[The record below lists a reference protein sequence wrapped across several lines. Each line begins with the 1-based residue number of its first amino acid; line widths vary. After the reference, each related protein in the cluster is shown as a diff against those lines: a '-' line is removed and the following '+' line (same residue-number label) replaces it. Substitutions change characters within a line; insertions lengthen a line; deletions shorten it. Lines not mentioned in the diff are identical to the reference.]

1 MGSGEVAI
9 VALSTMISLK
19 VTFSDGLGG
28 VNSFAADKIT
38 DVAQIVSGQ
47 KYYIGA
53 TTGGTDS
60 YLSLASTDLSASVK
74 GTAVGNSDD
83 ANVFVFEKT
92 DNGWT
97 IGIDGTSYYLSL
109 QNNKDNG
116 KVQIVEEANT
126 FTISNKGNLIH
137 IVKGNFAIQKNNRGT
152 QFGSYASTQTDVWL
166 MPVASNKTL
175 TSLSISGE
183 PTKKVYNAGEALD
196 PTGLVVTGTYD
207 DATTAKI
214 SSGITWTMNPETLSA
229 DNTTCTVTATVG
241 GVTSGSYEVTGLTV
255 KPKEVVGE
263 NRWVKTTL
271 SDLLPTDQVV
281 IVDVTSKCAMSN
293 DKGTSDAPTA
303 VSVTL
308 DGDALTGTVAE
319 NCVWNVT
326 KNSDNTYTFFP
337 NGTTEKWLYT
347 IKDNNGVR
355 VGTSEN
361 NCFEEYSDGS
371 YNGLKNTA
379 TSRYVG
385 VYNKQDWRC
394 YTSVNQNIENT
405 SIAYYKYASNKT
417 ATKIVFEKGDA
428 TYDQGTENPL
438 YENAAKVTTADGTE
452 VAGATVTY
460 ASSDD
465 IHAVVDEKGA
475 VLVDATVPGTYTI
488 TASFAGDDTYASAKA
503 TYTIT
508 VNKVLTGEG
517 TLEKP
522 YTVAD
527 VIAIVND
534 GAQTKNPVY
543 VKGIVSKVV
552 SSANNI
558 EQYKNCD
565 YFIVDEEGSSAS
577 VEAFRGKYLGNTDF
591 TSLAQIAA
599 GDKVILCGVMTKYN
613 DIVELD
619 RGNYIAKFWDIEEL
633 VLDEKADN
641 NTIEAKRHATVYMDR
656 TFNAN
661 AWNTL
666 VLPFDMTAEQVT
678 ATFGADTKLANYMG
692 TTMNEDG
699 TYTLNFRTTDVI
711 TANTPVFVYGAKNV
725 DTQTVEDV
733 NVVVGDPVATPA
745 SAAFAFQGSYGKMQ
759 VNAGD
764 WFISSDNNFYRA
776 KGTESMKA
784 TRALF
789 RATTAE
795 AAAKG
800 LTISIDGEAT
810 AIQGIVT
817 DKADSDAPAY
827 NLAGQRVA
835 DNYRGIIIKGGKKY
849 LNK

>member
-1 MGSGEVAI
+1 MEKQLLNFKTLFLVC
-9 VALSTMISLK
+9 LMTM
-19 VTFSDGLGG
+19 LGG

-166 MPVASNKTL
+166 MPVASNKPL

-214 SSGITWTMNPETLSA
+214 SSGITWTMNPETLST

-281 IVDVTSKCAMSN
+281 IVDVTSQRAMSN
-293 DKGTSDAPTA
+293 DKGTSAAPTA

-308 DGDALTGTVAE
+308 DGDALTGTVAD

-347 IKDNNGVR
+347 TNTNNGVR

-361 NCFEEYSDGS
+361 NCFEDFSEGS
-371 YNGLKNTA
+371 YNGLQNTV
-379 TSRYVG
+379 TKRYVG

-394 YTSVNQNIENT
+394 YDNVKQNIKST

-428 TYDQGTENPL
+428 TFDQGTETPL

-503 TYTIT
+503 SYTIT
-508 VNKVLTGEG
+508 VNKVLQLTGEG
-517 TLEKP
+517 TLDKP

-543 VKGIVSKVV
+543 VKGVVSKVV
-552 SSANNI
+552 STANNI

-591 TSLAQIAA
+591 TSLDQIAA
-599 GDKVILCGVMTKYN
+599 GDKVILCGVMTKYK

-619 RGNYIAKFWDIEEL
+619 RDNYIAKFWDIAEL

-711 TANTPVFVYGAKNV
+711 KANTPVFVYGAKNV

-776 KGTESMKA
+776 KGTEIMKA

-789 RATTAE
+789 HATTAE

>member
-1 MGSGEVAI
+1 MEKQLLNFKTLLLVF
-9 VALSTMISLK
+9 LMTM
-19 VTFSDGLGG
+19 LGG

-53 TTGGTDS
+53 TTKGTDF
-60 YLSLASTDLSASVK
+60 YLSLASTDLSTAVK
-74 GTAVGNSDD
+74 GTAVGSSDD

-97 IGIDGTSYYLSL
+97 IGVDGTSYYLSL
-109 QNNKDNG
+109 NSKKDNG
-116 KVQIVEEANT
+116 KVQIVAKAKE
-126 FTISNKGNLIH
+126 FTLSNNKQLIQ
-137 IVKGNFAIQKNNRGT
+137 IAMGDFAIQKNNNGE
-152 QFGSYASTQTDVWL
+152 QFGSYGKTQTDVWL
-166 MPVASNKTL
+166 MPVVSSKTL
-175 TSLSISGE
+175 TSLAISGE
-183 PTKKVYNAGEALD
+183 PTNTVYDAGEALD

-207 DATTAKI
+207 DETTAEI

-229 DNTTCTVTATVG
+229 GNTTCTVTATVN
-241 GVTSGSYEVTGLTV
+241 GVTSDPYEVTGLTV
-255 KPKEVVGE
+255 NPKEVVGE
-263 NRWVKTTL
+263 NRWVKTEL

-281 IVDVTSKCAMSN
+281 IVDVTSQSAMSN
-293 DKGTSDAPTA
+293 DKGASAAPTA

-308 DGDALTGTVAE
+308 DGNALSGAVPE

-326 KNSDNTYTFFP
+326 NNKDNTYTFFP
-337 NGTTEKWLYT
+337 KGVTDKWLYT
-347 IKDNNGVR
+347 INDNNGVR
-355 VGTSEN
+355 VGTN
-361 NCFEEYSDGS
+361 NDKFFEEHTDGS
-371 YNGLKNTA
+371 YKGLKNTA
-379 TSRYVG
+379 TNRFVG
-385 VYNKQDWRC
+385 VYNSKDWRC
-394 YTSVNQNIENT
+394 YTSVNQNIKNT
-405 SIAYYKYASNKT
+405 SIAYYKYVSNKT
-417 ATKIVFEKGDA
+417 ATKIVFAKGDA
-428 TYDQGTENPL
+428 TFDQGTETIL
-438 YENAAKVTTADGTE
+438 YENAAKVTTTDGTE
-452 VAGATVTY
+452 VEGATVTY
-460 ASSDD
+460 TSSDD
-465 IHAVVDEKGA
+465 ERAMVDETGA

-488 TASFAGDDTYASAKA
+488 TASFTGDDTYEPAQAS
-503 TYTIT
+503 YIIQ
-508 VNKVLTGEG
+508 VNKVLHLTGEG

-527 VIAIVND
+527 VIEIVNA
-534 GAQTKNPVY
+534 GEHTENQVY

-552 SSANNI
+552 STANNI
-558 EQYKNCD
+558 EKYKNCD
-565 YFIVDEEGSSAS
+565 YFIVDEEGSSVS
-577 VEAFRGKYLGNTDF
+577 IEAFRGKYLGNTDF
-591 TSLAQIAA
+591 TSLDQIAA

-619 RGNYIAKFWDIEEL
+619 KGNYIAKFWDIAEL

-641 NTIEAKRHATVYMDR
+641 TVEAMRHATVYMDR

-666 VLPFDMTAEQVT
+666 VLPFGMTAEQVT
-678 ATFGADTKLANYMG
+678 SAFGADTKLANYIG
-692 TTMNEDG
+692 TTKKEDG
-699 TYTLNFRTTDVI
+699 TYTLDFQTTDVI

-725 DTQTVEDV
+725 DTQTIEDV
-733 NVVVGDPVATPA
+733 NVVVSDPVVTPA
-745 SAAFAFQGSYGKMQ
+745 DAAFAFQGSYSKMQ

-764 WFISSDNNFYRA
+764 WFISGDNNFYRA

-789 RATTAE
+789 RPTTAE

-817 DKADSDAPAY
+817 DKADNNAPAY

-835 DNYRGIIIKGGKKY
+835 DNYHGIIIKGGKKY

>member
-1 MGSGEVAI
+1 M
-9 VALSTMISLK
+9 
-19 VTFSDGLGG
+19 
-28 VNSFAADKIT
+28 NSFAAEVTFGPDWNGLFGSSYSGSFNPKANDLELNGASNGVSIKVTNGTSTNGYVKTGDFRAYKGYTIVLTASDNSAITKIT
-38 DVAQIVSGQ
+38 SE
-47 KYYIGA
+47 K
-53 TTGGTDS
+53 GG
-60 YLSLASTDLSASVK
+60 K
-74 GTAVGNSDD
+74 
-83 ANVFVFEKT
+83 
-92 DNGWT
+92 
-97 IGIDGTSYYLSL
+97 
-109 QNNKDNG
+109 
-116 KVQIVEEANT
+116 T
-126 FTISNKGNLIH
+126 FTNG
-137 IVKGNFAIQKNNRGT
+137 VKADQGTLVIKNNAINWTGSSNVVKLTISGT
-152 QFGSYASTQTDVWL
+152 VSFKDIVVTCENG
-166 MPVASNKTL
+166 KTL

-241 GVTSGSYEVTGLTV
+241 GVTSGSYKVTGLTV
-255 KPKEVVGE
+255 KPKEIVGE

-281 IVDVTSKCAMSN
+281 IVDVTSQRAMSN
-293 DKGTSDAPTA
+293 DKGTNAAPTA

-308 DGDALTGTVAE
+308 DGETLTGTVAD

-337 NGTTEKWLYT
+337 NGTTEEWLYT
-347 IKDNNGVR
+347 TNNNNGVR

-361 NCFEEYSDGS
+361 NCFEEYSEGS
-371 YNGLKNTA
+371 YNGLQNTV
-379 TSRYVG
+379 TKRYVG

-428 TYDQGTENPL
+428 TFDQGAENPL
-438 YENAAKVTTADGTE
+438 YENAAKVTTADGTVVE
-452 VAGATVTY
+452 GVTVTY
-460 ASSDD
+460 TSSDAE
-465 IHAVVDEKGA
+465 HAVVDEKGV

-503 TYTIT
+503 SYTIT
-508 VNKVLTGEG
+508 VNKVLQLTGEG

-577 VEAFRGKYLGNTDF
+577 IEAFRGKYLGNTDF

-619 RGNYIAKFWDIEEL
+619 RDNYIAKFWDIAEL

-641 NTIEAKRHATVYMDR
+641 NNIVAKRHATVCMDR

-699 TYTLNFRTTDVI
+699 TYTLNFLTTDVI

-725 DTQTVEDV
+725 DTQTIEDV
-733 NVVVGDPVATPA
+733 NVVEGEPVATPA
-745 SAAFAFQGSYGKMQ
+745 NAAFAFQGSYGKMQ
-759 VNAGD
+759 VNADD
-764 WFISSDNNFYRA
+764 WFISGDNNFYRA

>member
-1 MGSGEVAI
+1 MEKQLLNFKTLLLVCLM
-9 VALSTMISLK
+9 AL
-19 VTFSDGLGG
+19 LGG
-28 VNSFAADKIT
+28 VRVSAQEKTVTFVAGTDKGANSASGKKDILTKDGVTISCTSAAFATSEYRFYASSSATIAVESGNITKVEFTCTASETAKNGPSGFSKSSVGKYSYSGNTGTWEGSSQEIKFSKLTQQVRASKIVVTYTSDDKPQKKTTTLTFADPSNRTFEFNATEGTTFANVATLSPVVEGATISYESNNVELASVTNDGEVTVTTDKAGTATITASFAGNDN
-38 DVAQIVSGQ
+38 
-47 KYYIGA
+47 YE
-53 TTGGTDS
+53 
-60 YLSLASTDLSASVK
+60 ASTASY
-74 GTAVGNSDD
+74 
-83 ANVFVFEKT
+83 
-92 DNGWT
+92 T
-97 IGIDGTSYYLSL
+97 I
-109 QNNKDNG
+109 
-116 KVQIVEEANT
+116 
-126 FTISNKGNLIH
+126 
-137 IVKGNFAIQKNNRGT
+137 
-152 QFGSYASTQTDVWL
+152 
-166 MPVASNKTL
+166 
-175 TSLSISGE
+175 
-183 PTKKVYNAGEALD
+183 
-196 PTGLVVTGTYD
+196 
-207 DATTAKI
+207 
-214 SSGITWTMNPETLSA
+214 
-229 DNTTCTVTATVG
+229 
-241 GVTSGSYEVTGLTV
+241 TV
-255 KPKEVVGE
+255 KPQEIVGE

-293 DKGTSDAPTA
+293 DNGTTKAPAA

-347 IKDNNGVR
+347 TRDNNGVR
-355 VGTSEN
+355 VGTSDNKYFVEHA
-361 NCFEEYSDGS
+361 DGS
-371 YNGLKNTA
+371 YNGLENTA
-379 TSRYVG
+379 TTRYVG
-385 VYNKQDWRC
+385 VYNSKDWRC
-394 YTSVNQNIENT
+394 YTSTSTNIKST

-428 TYDQGTENPL
+428 TFDQGTETPI
-438 YENAAKVTTADGTE
+438 YENAAKVTTADVTVVVE
-452 VAGATVTY
+452 GATVTY
-460 ASSDD
+460 TSSDAE
-465 IHAVVDEKGA
+465 HAEVDEKGA

-508 VNKVLTGEG
+508 VNKVLQLTGEG

-543 VKGIVSKVV
+543 VKGVVSKVV
-552 SSANNI
+552 STANNI

-591 TSLAQIAA
+591 TSLDQIAA
-599 GDKVILCGVMTKYN
+599 GDKVILCGVMTKYK

-619 RGNYIAKFWDIEEL
+619 RDNYIAKFWDIAEL

-711 TANTPVFVYGAKNV
+711 KANTPVFVYGAKNV

>member
-1 MGSGEVAI
+1 MEKQLLNFKTLLLVCLM
-9 VALSTMISLK
+9 AL
-19 VTFSDGLGG
+19 LGG

-74 GTAVGNSDD
+74 GTGVGNSDD

-116 KVQIVEEANT
+116 KVQIVEEANP

-281 IVDVTSKCAMSN
+281 IVDVTSQRAMSN
-293 DKGTSDAPTA
+293 DKGTSAAPTA

-308 DGDALTGTVAE
+308 DGETLTGTVAD

-347 IKDNNGVR
+347 TNTNNGVR

-361 NCFEEYSDGS
+361 NCFEDFSEGS

-379 TSRYVG
+379 TSRFVG
-385 VYNKQDWRC
+385 VYDSKDWRC

-428 TYDQGTENPL
+428 TFDQGTETPI
-438 YENAAKVTTADGTE
+438 YENAAKVTTADGTVVE
-452 VAGATVTY
+452 GATVTY
-460 ASSDD
+460 TSSAAE
-465 IHAVVDEKGA
+465 HAEVDEKGA

-503 TYTIT
+503 SYTIT
-508 VNKVLTGEG
+508 VNKVLQLTGEG
-517 TLEKP
+517 TLDKP

-534 GAQTKNPVY
+534 GAQTTDPVY
-543 VKGIVSKVV
+543 VKGVVSKVV
-552 SSANNI
+552 STANNI

-591 TSLAQIAA
+591 TSLDQIAA
-599 GDKVILCGVMTKYN
+599 GDKVILCGVMTKYK

-619 RGNYIAKFWDIEEL
+619 RDNYIAKFWDIAEL

-725 DTQTVEDV
+725 DTQTIEDV
-733 NVVVGDPVATPA
+733 NVVEGEPVATPA
-745 SAAFAFQGSYGKMQ
+745 NAAFAFQGSYGKMQ
-759 VNAGD
+759 VNADD
-764 WFISSDNNFYRA
+764 WFISGDNNFYRA

>member
-1 MGSGEVAI
+1 MEKQLLNFKTLLLVC
-9 VALSTMISLK
+9 LMTM
-19 VTFSDGLGG
+19 LGG

-281 IVDVTSKCAMSN
+281 IVDVTSQCAMSN
-293 DKGTSDAPTA
+293 DKGASAAPTA
-303 VSVTL
+303 VPVTL
-308 DGDALTGTVAE
+308 DGNALLGTVAE

-347 IKDNNGVR
+347 TNTNNGVR

-361 NCFEEYSDGS
+361 NCFEDFSEGS
-371 YNGLKNTA
+371 YNGLQNTV
-379 TSRYVG
+379 TKRYVG

-394 YTSVNQNIENT
+394 YDNVKQNIKST

-428 TYDQGTENPL
+428 TFDQGAENPL
-438 YENAAKVTTADGTE
+438 YENAAKVTTANGTVVE
-452 VAGATVTY
+452 GATVTY
-460 ASSDD
+460 TSSDAE
-465 IHAVVDEKGA
+465 HAVVDEKGA

-503 TYTIT
+503 SYTIT
-508 VNKVLTGEG
+508 VNKVLQLTGEG
-517 TLEKP
+517 TLDKP

-543 VKGIVSKVV
+543 VKGVVSKVV
-552 SSANNI
+552 STANNI

-591 TSLAQIAA
+591 TSLDQIAA
-599 GDKVILCGVMTKYN
+599 GDKVILCGVMTKYK

-619 RGNYIAKFWDIEEL
+619 RDNYIAKFWDIAEL

-641 NTIEAKRHATVYMDR
+641 NTFEAKRHATVYMDR

-666 VLPFDMTAEQVT
+666 VLPFDMTSEQVT

-699 TYTLNFRTTDVI
+699 TYTLNFKTTDVI
-711 TANTPVFVYGAKNV
+711 KANTPVFVYGAKNV
-725 DTQTVEDV
+725 DTQTIEDV

-764 WFISSDNNFYRA
+764 WFISGDNNFYRA

-789 RATTAE
+789 RPTTAE

-817 DKADSDAPAY
+817 DKADNNAPAY

-835 DNYRGIIIKGGKKY
+835 DNYHGIIIKGGKKY

>member
-1 MGSGEVAI
+1 MS
-9 VALSTMISLK
+9 
-19 VTFSDGLGG
+19 
-28 VNSFAADKIT
+28 
-38 DVAQIVSGQ
+38 
-47 KYYIGA
+47 KY
-53 TTGGTDS
+53 
-60 YLSLASTDLSASVK
+60 
-74 GTAVGNSDD
+74 
-83 ANVFVFEKT
+83 FVEH
-92 DNGWT
+92 
-97 IGIDGTSYYLSL
+97 
-109 QNNKDNG
+109 
-116 KVQIVEEANT
+116 A
-126 FTISNKGNLIH
+126 
-137 IVKGNFAIQKNNRGT
+137 
-152 QFGSYASTQTDVWL
+152 
-166 MPVASNKTL
+166 
-175 TSLSISGE
+175 
-183 PTKKVYNAGEALD
+183 
-196 PTGLVVTGTYD
+196 
-207 DATTAKI
+207 
-214 SSGITWTMNPETLSA
+214 
-229 DNTTCTVTATVG
+229 
-241 GVTSGSYEVTGLTV
+241 
-255 KPKEVVGE
+255 
-263 NRWVKTTL
+263 
-271 SDLLPTDQVV
+271 
-281 IVDVTSKCAMSN
+281 
-293 DKGTSDAPTA
+293 
-303 VSVTL
+303 
-308 DGDALTGTVAE
+308 
-319 NCVWNVT
+319 
-326 KNSDNTYTFFP
+326 
-337 NGTTEKWLYT
+337 
-347 IKDNNGVR
+347 
-355 VGTSEN
+355 
-361 NCFEEYSDGS
+361 DGS
-371 YNGLKNTA
+371 YNGLKNTK
-379 TSRYVG
+379 TSRFVG

-394 YTSVNQNIENT
+394 YTSTSTNIKST

-428 TYDQGTENPL
+428 TFDQGTETPI
-438 YENAAKVTTADGTE
+438 YENAAKVTTADGTVVVE
-452 VAGATVTY
+452 GATVTY
-460 ASSDD
+460 TSSDAE
-465 IHAVVDEKGA
+465 HAVVDEKGA
-475 VLVDATVPGTYTI
+475 VVVDATVPGTYTI

-503 TYTIT
+503 SYTIT
-508 VNKVLTGEG
+508 VNKVLLLTGEG
-517 TLEKP
+517 TLDKP

-543 VKGIVSKVV
+543 VKGVVSKVV
-552 SSANNI
+552 STANNI

-591 TSLAQIAA
+591 TSLDQIAA
-599 GDKVILCGVMTKYN
+599 GDKVILCGVMTKYK

-619 RGNYIAKFWDIEEL
+619 RDNYIAKFWDIAEL

-711 TANTPVFVYGAKNV
+711 KANTPVFVYGAKNV

-764 WFISSDNNFYRA
+764 WFISSDNKFYRA

>member
-1 MGSGEVAI
+1 MEKQLLNFKTLLLVC
-9 VALSTMISLK
+9 LMTM
-19 VTFSDGLGG
+19 LGG

-281 IVDVTSKCAMSN
+281 IVDVTSQRAMSN
-293 DKGTSDAPTA
+293 DKGTGAAPTA

-308 DGDALTGTVAE
+308 DGETLTGTVAD

-347 IKDNNGVR
+347 TNTNNGVR

-361 NCFEEYSDGS
+361 NCFEDFSEGS

-379 TSRYVG
+379 TSRFVG
-385 VYNKQDWRC
+385 VYDSKDWRC

-428 TYDQGTENPL
+428 TFDQGTETPI
-438 YENAAKVTTADGTE
+438 YENAAKVTTADGTVVE
-452 VAGATVTY
+452 GATVTY
-460 ASSDD
+460 TSSAAE
-465 IHAVVDEKGA
+465 HAEVDEKGA

-503 TYTIT
+503 SYTIT
-508 VNKVLTGEG
+508 VNKVLQLTGEG
-517 TLEKP
+517 TLDKP

-543 VKGIVSKVV
+543 VKGVVSKVV
-552 SSANNI
+552 STANNI

-619 RGNYIAKFWDIEEL
+619 RDNYIAKFWDIAEL

-641 NTIEAKRHATVYMDR
+641 NTVEAKRHATVCMDR

-678 ATFGADTKLANYMG
+678 VTFGADTKLANYMG

-699 TYTLNFRTTDVI
+699 TYTLNFLTTDVI

-725 DTQTVEDV
+725 DTQTIEDV
-733 NVVVGDPVATPA
+733 NVVEGEPVATPA
-745 SAAFAFQGSYGKMQ
+745 NAAFAFQGSYGKMQ

-764 WFISSDNNFYRA
+764 WFISGDNNFYRA

>member
-1 MGSGEVAI
+1 MNGASNGVSI
-9 VALSTMISLK
+9 K
-19 VTFSDGLGG
+19 VTNGTSTNGYVKTGDFRAYKGYTIVLTASD
-28 VNSFAADKIT
+28 NSAITKIT
-38 DVAQIVSGQ
+38 SE
-47 KYYIGA
+47 K
-53 TTGGTDS
+53 GG
-60 YLSLASTDLSASVK
+60 K
-74 GTAVGNSDD
+74 
-83 ANVFVFEKT
+83 
-92 DNGWT
+92 
-97 IGIDGTSYYLSL
+97 
-109 QNNKDNG
+109 
-116 KVQIVEEANT
+116 T
-126 FTISNKGNLIH
+126 FTNG
-137 IVKGNFAIQKNNRGT
+137 VKADQGTLVIKNNAINWTGSSNVVKLTISGT
-152 QFGSYASTQTDVWL
+152 VSFKDIVVTCENG
-166 MPVASNKTL
+166 KTL

-337 NGTTEKWLYT
+337 IGTTEEWLYT
-347 IKDNNGVR
+347 TNTNNGVR

-361 NCFEEYSDGS
+361 NCFEEYSEGS
-371 YNGLKNTA
+371 YNGLQNTV
-379 TSRYVG
+379 TKRYVG

-428 TYDQGTENPL
+428 TFDQGAENPL

-503 TYTIT
+503 SYTIT
-508 VNKVLTGEG
+508 VNKVLQLTGEG
-517 TLEKP
+517 TLDKP

-577 VEAFRGKYLGNTDF
+577 IEAFRGKYLGNTDF

-619 RGNYIAKFWDIEEL
+619 RDNYIAKFWDIAEL

-641 NTIEAKRHATVYMDR
+641 NTVEAKRHATVCMDR

-789 RATTAE
+789 RATTVE

>member
-1 MGSGEVAI
+1 MEKQLLNFKTFLLVCLM
-9 VALSTMISLK
+9 AL
-19 VTFSDGLGG
+19 LGG
-28 VNSFAADKIT
+28 VRVSAQEKTVTFVAGTDKGANSASGKKDILTKDGVTISCTSAAFATSEYRFYASSAATIAVESGNITKVEFTCTASETAKNGPSGFSKSSVGKYSYSGNTGAWEGSSQEIKFSKLTQQVRASKIVVTYTSDDKPQKKTTTLTFADPSNRTFEFNATEGTTFANVATLSPVVEGATISYESNNVELASVTNDGEVTVTTDKAGTATITASFAGNDN
-38 DVAQIVSGQ
+38 
-47 KYYIGA
+47 YE
-53 TTGGTDS
+53 
-60 YLSLASTDLSASVK
+60 ASTASY
-74 GTAVGNSDD
+74 
-83 ANVFVFEKT
+83 
-92 DNGWT
+92 T
-97 IGIDGTSYYLSL
+97 I
-109 QNNKDNG
+109 
-116 KVQIVEEANT
+116 
-126 FTISNKGNLIH
+126 
-137 IVKGNFAIQKNNRGT
+137 
-152 QFGSYASTQTDVWL
+152 
-166 MPVASNKTL
+166 
-175 TSLSISGE
+175 
-183 PTKKVYNAGEALD
+183 
-196 PTGLVVTGTYD
+196 
-207 DATTAKI
+207 
-214 SSGITWTMNPETLSA
+214 
-229 DNTTCTVTATVG
+229 
-241 GVTSGSYEVTGLTV
+241 TV
-255 KPKEVVGE
+255 KPQEIVGE

-293 DKGTSDAPTA
+293 DNGTTKAPAA

-385 VYNKQDWRC
+385 VYKKQDWRC

-503 TYTIT
+503 SYTIT
-508 VNKVLTGEG
+508 VNKVLQLTGEG
-517 TLEKP
+517 TLDKP

-543 VKGIVSKVV
+543 VKGVVSKVV
-552 SSANNI
+552 STANNI

-591 TSLAQIAA
+591 TSLDQIAA
-599 GDKVILCGVMTKYN
+599 GDKVILCGVMTKYK

-619 RGNYIAKFWDIEEL
+619 RDNYIAKFWDIAEL

-641 NTIEAKRHATVYMDR
+641 NNIVAKRHATVYMDR

-725 DTQTVEDV
+725 DTQTIEDV
-733 NVVVGDPVATPA
+733 NVVEGEPVATPA
-745 SAAFAFQGSYGKMQ
+745 NAAFAFQGSYGKMQ
-759 VNAGD
+759 VNADD
-764 WFISSDNNFYRA
+764 WFISGDNNFYRA

-817 DKADSDAPAY
+817 DKADSDASAY

>member
-1 MGSGEVAI
+1 MEKQLLNFKTLLLVC
-9 VALSTMISLK
+9 LMTM
-19 VTFSDGLGG
+19 LGG

-281 IVDVTSKCAMSN
+281 IVDVTSQRAMSN
-293 DKGTSDAPTA
+293 DKGTGAAPTA

-308 DGDALTGTVAE
+308 DGETLTGTVAD

-347 IKDNNGVR
+347 TNTNNGVR

-361 NCFEEYSDGS
+361 NCFEDFSEGS

-379 TSRYVG
+379 TSRFVG
-385 VYNKQDWRC
+385 VYDSKDWRC

-428 TYDQGTENPL
+428 TFDQGAENPL
-438 YENAAKVTTADGTE
+438 YENAAKVTTANGTVVE
-452 VAGATVTY
+452 GATVTY
-460 ASSDD
+460 TSSDAE
-465 IHAVVDEKGA
+465 HAVVDEKGA

-503 TYTIT
+503 SYTIT
-508 VNKVLTGEG
+508 VNKVLQLTGEG
-517 TLEKP
+517 TLDKP

-543 VKGIVSKVV
+543 VKGVVSKVV
-552 SSANNI
+552 STANNI

-591 TSLAQIAA
+591 TSLDQIAA
-599 GDKVILCGVMTKYN
+599 GDKVILCGVMTKYK

-619 RGNYIAKFWDIEEL
+619 RDNYIAKFWDIAEL

-641 NTIEAKRHATVYMDR
+641 NNIVAKRHATVYMDR

-725 DTQTVEDV
+725 DPQTIEDV
-733 NVVVGDPVATPA
+733 NVVEGEPVATPA
-745 SAAFAFQGSYGKMQ
+745 NAAFAFQGSYGKMQ

-764 WFISSDNNFYRA
+764 WFISGDNNFYRA

>member
-1 MGSGEVAI
+1 MEKQLLNFKTLLLVCLM
-9 VALSTMISLK
+9 AL
-19 VTFSDGLGG
+19 LGG

-74 GTAVGNSDD
+74 GTGVGNSDD

-116 KVQIVEEANT
+116 KVQIVEEANP

-281 IVDVTSKCAMSN
+281 IVDVTSQCAMSN
-293 DKGTSDAPTA
+293 DYGTTKAPAA
-303 VSVTL
+303 VPVTL

-337 NGTTEKWLYT
+337 NGTTEEWLYT
-347 IKDNNGVR
+347 TGTNNGVR
-355 VGTSEN
+355 VGTSDNKYFVEHA
-361 NCFEEYSDGS
+361 DGS
-371 YNGLKNTA
+371 YNGLKNTK
-379 TSRYVG
+379 TSRFVG

-394 YTSVNQNIENT
+394 YTSTSTNIKST

-428 TYDQGTENPL
+428 TFDQGAENPL
-438 YENAAKVTTADGTE
+438 YENAAKVTTANGTVVE
-452 VAGATVTY
+452 GATVTY
-460 ASSDD
+460 TSSDAE
-465 IHAVVDEKGA
+465 HAVVDEKGA

-503 TYTIT
+503 SYTIT
-508 VNKVLTGEG
+508 VNKVLQLTGEG
-517 TLEKP
+517 TLDKP

-543 VKGIVSKVV
+543 VKGVVSKVV
-552 SSANNI
+552 STANNI

-591 TSLAQIAA
+591 TSLDQIAA
-599 GDKVILCGVMTKYN
+599 GDKVILCGVMTKYK

-619 RGNYIAKFWDIEEL
+619 RDNYIAKFWDIAEL

-666 VLPFDMTAEQVT
+666 VLPFDMTSEQVT

-699 TYTLNFRTTDVI
+699 TYTLNFKTTDVI
-711 TANTPVFVYGAKNV
+711 KANTPVFVYGAKNV
-725 DTQTVEDV
+725 DTQTIEDV

-827 NLAGQRVA
+827 NLAGQRVS

>member
-1 MGSGEVAI
+1 MEKQLLNFKTLLLVC
-9 VALSTMISLK
+9 LMTM
-19 VTFSDGLGG
+19 LGG

-308 DGDALTGTVAE
+308 DGETLTGTVAD

-347 IKDNNGVR
+347 TNTNNGVR

-361 NCFEEYSDGS
+361 NCFEDFSEGS
-371 YNGLKNTA
+371 YNGLQNTV
-379 TSRYVG
+379 TKRYVG

-428 TYDQGTENPL
+428 TFDQGAEKPL
-438 YENAAKVTTADGTE
+438 YENAAKVTTADGTVVE
-452 VAGATVTY
+452 GVTVTY
-460 ASSDD
+460 TSSDAE
-465 IHAVVDEKGA
+465 HAVVDEKGV

-503 TYTIT
+503 SYTIT
-508 VNKVLTGEG
+508 VNKVLQLTGEG

-619 RGNYIAKFWDIEEL
+619 KGNYIAKFWEIEEL

-666 VLPFDMTAEQVT
+666 VLPFDMTAEQVA

-699 TYTLNFRTTDVI
+699 TYTLNFQTTDVI

>member
-1 MGSGEVAI
+1 MEKQLLNFKTLLLVF
-9 VALSTMISLK
+9 LMTM
-19 VTFSDGLGG
+19 LGG

-109 QNNKDNG
+109 QSNKDNG
-116 KVQIVEEANT
+116 KVQIVEEAKT

-152 QFGSYASTQTDVWL
+152 QFGSYASTQMDVWL

-229 DNTTCTVTATVG
+229 DNTTCTVTAMVG

-281 IVDVTSKCAMSN
+281 IVDVTSQRAMSN
-293 DKGTSDAPTA
+293 DKGTSAAPTA

-308 DGDALTGTVAE
+308 DGETLTGTVAD

-337 NGTTEKWLYT
+337 NGTTEEWLYT
-347 IKDNNGVR
+347 TNTNNGVR

-371 YNGLKNTA
+371 YNGLQNTV
-379 TSRYVG
+379 TKRYVG

-394 YTSVNQNIENT
+394 YDNVKQNIKST

-428 TYDQGTENPL
+428 TFDQGTENTL
-438 YENAAKVTTADGTE
+438 YENAAKVTTANGTVVE
-452 VAGATVTY
+452 GATVTY
-460 ASSDD
+460 TSSDAE
-465 IHAVVDEKGA
+465 HAVVDEKGA

-503 TYTIT
+503 SYTIT
-508 VNKVLTGEG
+508 VNKVLQLTGEG
-517 TLEKP
+517 TLDKP

-543 VKGIVSKVV
+543 VKGVVSKVV
-552 SSANNI
+552 STANNI

-591 TSLAQIAA
+591 TSLDQIAA
-599 GDKVILCGVMTKYN
+599 GDKVILCGVMTKYK

-619 RGNYIAKFWDIEEL
+619 RDNYIAKFWDIAEL

-699 TYTLNFRTTDVI
+699 TYTLNFQTTDMI
-711 TANTPVFVYGAKNV
+711 KAHTPVFVYGAKNLN
-725 DTQTVEDV
+725 TQTIEDV
-733 NVVVGDPVATPA
+733 NVVEGEPVATPA

-795 AAAKG
+795 TAAKG

>member
-1 MGSGEVAI
+1 MEKQLLNFKTFLLVCLM
-9 VALSTMISLK
+9 AL
-19 VTFSDGLGG
+19 LGG
-28 VNSFAADKIT
+28 VRVSAQEKTVTFVAGTDKGANSASGKKDILTKDGVTISCTSAAFATSEYRFYASSAATIAVESGNITKVEFTCTASETAKNGPSGFSKSSVGKYSYSGNTGAWEGSSQEIKFSKLTQQVRASKIVVTYTSDDKPQKKTTTLTFADPSNRTFEFNATEGTTFANVATLSPVVEGATISYESNNVELASVTNDGEVTVTTDKAGTATITASFAGNDN
-38 DVAQIVSGQ
+38 
-47 KYYIGA
+47 YE
-53 TTGGTDS
+53 
-60 YLSLASTDLSASVK
+60 ASTASY
-74 GTAVGNSDD
+74 
-83 ANVFVFEKT
+83 
-92 DNGWT
+92 T
-97 IGIDGTSYYLSL
+97 I
-109 QNNKDNG
+109 
-116 KVQIVEEANT
+116 
-126 FTISNKGNLIH
+126 
-137 IVKGNFAIQKNNRGT
+137 
-152 QFGSYASTQTDVWL
+152 
-166 MPVASNKTL
+166 
-175 TSLSISGE
+175 
-183 PTKKVYNAGEALD
+183 
-196 PTGLVVTGTYD
+196 
-207 DATTAKI
+207 
-214 SSGITWTMNPETLSA
+214 
-229 DNTTCTVTATVG
+229 
-241 GVTSGSYEVTGLTV
+241 TV
-255 KPKEVVGE
+255 KPQEIVGE

-293 DKGTSDAPTA
+293 DNGTTKAPAA

-347 IKDNNGVR
+347 TRDNNGVR
-355 VGTSEN
+355 VGTSDNKYFVEHA
-361 NCFEEYSDGS
+361 DGS
-371 YNGLKNTA
+371 YNGLENTA
-379 TSRYVG
+379 TTRYVG
-385 VYNKQDWRC
+385 VYNSKDWRC
-394 YTSVNQNIENT
+394 YTSTSTNIKST

-438 YENAAKVTTADGTE
+438 YENAAKVSTADGTE

-475 VLVDATVPGTYTI
+475 VLVDATDPGTYTI

-503 TYTIT
+503 SYTIT
-508 VNKVLTGEG
+508 VNKVLQLTGEG

-577 VEAFRGKYLGNTDF
+577 IEAFRGKYLGNTDF

-619 RGNYIAKFWDIEEL
+619 RDNYIAKFWDIEEL

-666 VLPFDMTAEQVT
+666 VLPFDMTAEQVA

-699 TYTLNFRTTDVI
+699 TYTLNFQTTDVI

>member
-1 MGSGEVAI
+1 MEKQLLNFKTLLFVF
-9 VALSTMISLK
+9 LMTM
-19 VTFSDGLGG
+19 LGG
-28 VNSFAADKIT
+28 VNSFAAEVTLGPDWNGLFGTNHSGTFNPKANDLELNGASNGVSIKVTNGTSTSGYVKTGDFRAYKGYTIVLTAPDNSAITKIT
-38 DVAQIVSGQ
+38 SE
-47 KYYIGA
+47 K
-53 TTGGTDS
+53 GG
-60 YLSLASTDLSASVK
+60 K
-74 GTAVGNSDD
+74 
-83 ANVFVFEKT
+83 
-92 DNGWT
+92 
-97 IGIDGTSYYLSL
+97 
-109 QNNKDNG
+109 
-116 KVQIVEEANT
+116 T
-126 FTISNKGNLIH
+126 FTSGVEADHGTLNI
-137 IVKGNFAIQKNNRGT
+137 KNNAINWTG
-152 QFGSYASTQTDVWL
+152 
-166 MPVASNKTL
+166 ASNAVKLTISGTVSFKDIVVTYENGKTL
-175 TSLSISGE
+175 TSLAISGA
-183 PTKKVYNAGEALD
+183 PAKKVYDAGEVLD
-196 PTGLVVTGTYD
+196 PTGLVVTGIYD
-207 DATTAKI
+207 DKTAAEI

-229 DNTTCTVTATVG
+229 GNTTCTVTATVN
-241 GVTSGSYEVTGLTV
+241 GVASDPYEVTGLTV
-255 KPKEVVGE
+255 NPKEVVDE
-263 NRWVKTTL
+263 NRWVKTEL

-281 IVDVTSKCAMSN
+281 IVDITSKCAMSN
-293 DKGTSDAPTA
+293 DKGASAAPTA
-303 VSVTL
+303 VPVTL

-326 KNSDNTYTFFP
+326 KNKDNTYTFIP
-337 NGTTEKWLYT
+337 NAATDKWLYT
-347 IKDNNGVR
+347 TDTNNGVR
-355 VGTSEN
+355 VGTN
-361 NCFEEYSDGS
+361 DDKFFEEHTDGS
-371 YNGLKNTA
+371 YKGLKNTA
-379 TSRYVG
+379 TNRYVG
-385 VYNKQDWRC
+385 VYNSQDWRC
-394 YTSVNQNIENT
+394 YTSVNQNIKNT
-405 SIAYYKYASNKT
+405 SIAYYKYVSNKT
-417 ATKIVFEKGDA
+417 ATKIVFAQGDA
-428 TYDQGTENPL
+428 TFDQGTETSL
-438 YENAAKVTTADGTE
+438 YENAAKVTTTDGTE
-452 VAGATVTY
+452 VEGATVTY
-460 ASSDD
+460 TSSDD
-465 IHAVVDEKGA
+465 ERAMVDETGA

-488 TASFAGDDTYASAKA
+488 TASFAGDDTYEPAQAS
-503 TYTIT
+503 YTIQ
-508 VNKVLTGEG
+508 VNKVLHLTGEG

-527 VIAIVND
+527 VIEIVNA
-534 GAQTKNPVY
+534 GEHTENQVY
-543 VKGIVSKVV
+543 VKGVVGKVV
-552 SSANNI
+552 STANNI

-591 TSLAQIAA
+591 TSLDQIAA
-599 GDKVILCGVMTKYN
+599 GDKVILCGVMTKYK

-619 RGNYIAKFWDIEEL
+619 RDNYIAKFWDIAEL

-641 NTIEAKRHATVYMDR
+641 NTFEAKRHATVYMDR

-666 VLPFDMTAEQVT
+666 VLPFDMTSEQVT

-699 TYTLNFRTTDVI
+699 TYTLNFKTTDVI
-711 TANTPVFVYGAKNV
+711 KANTPVFVYGAKNV
-725 DTQTVEDV
+725 DTQTIEDV

-810 AIQGIVT
+810 AIQGIVP

-827 NLAGQRVA
+827 NLAGQRVS

>member
-1 MGSGEVAI
+1 MEKQLLNFKTLLLVC
-9 VALSTMISLK
+9 LMTM
-19 VTFSDGLGG
+19 LGG

-361 NCFEEYSDGS
+361 NCFEEYSEGS
-371 YNGLKNTA
+371 YNGLQNTV
-379 TSRYVG
+379 TKRYVG

-438 YENAAKVTTADGTE
+438 YENAAKVTTADGTVVE
-452 VAGATVTY
+452 GATVTY
-460 ASSDD
+460 TSSDAE
-465 IHAVVDEKGA
+465 HAVVDEKGA

-503 TYTIT
+503 SYTIT
-508 VNKVLTGEG
+508 VNKVLQLTGEG

-577 VEAFRGKYLGNTDF
+577 IEAFRGKYLGNTDF

-619 RGNYIAKFWDIEEL
+619 KGNYIAKFWDIEEL

-666 VLPFDMTAEQVT
+666 VLPFDMTAEQVA

>member
-1 MGSGEVAI
+1 MEKQLLNFKTLLLVC
-9 VALSTMISLK
+9 LMTM
-19 VTFSDGLGG
+19 LGG

-281 IVDVTSKCAMSN
+281 IVDVTSQRAMSN
-293 DKGTSDAPTA
+293 DKGTGAAPTA

-308 DGDALTGTVAE
+308 DGETLTGTVAD

-347 IKDNNGVR
+347 TNTNNGVR

-361 NCFEEYSDGS
+361 NCFEEYSEGS
-371 YNGLKNTA
+371 YNGLQNTV
-379 TSRYVG
+379 TKRYVG

-428 TYDQGTENPL
+428 TFDQGAENPL
-438 YENAAKVTTADGTE
+438 YENAAKVTTADGTVVE
-452 VAGATVTY
+452 GVTVTY
-460 ASSDD
+460 TSSDAE
-465 IHAVVDEKGA
+465 HAVVDEKGV

-503 TYTIT
+503 SYTIT
-508 VNKVLTGEG
+508 VNKVLQLTGEG

-577 VEAFRGKYLGNTDF
+577 IEAFRGKYLGNTDF

-619 RGNYIAKFWDIEEL
+619 KGNYIAKFWDIEEL

-699 TYTLNFRTTDVI
+699 TYTLNFQTTDVI

>member
-1 MGSGEVAI
+1 M
-9 VALSTMISLK
+9 
-19 VTFSDGLGG
+19 
-28 VNSFAADKIT
+28 NSFAADKIT

-281 IVDVTSKCAMSN
+281 IVDVTSQRAMSN
-293 DKGTSDAPTA
+293 DKGTGAAPTA

-308 DGDALTGTVAE
+308 DGETLTGTVAD

-347 IKDNNGVR
+347 TNTNNGVR

-361 NCFEEYSDGS
+361 NCFEDFSEGS

-379 TSRYVG
+379 TSRFVG
-385 VYNKQDWRC
+385 VYDSKDWRC

-428 TYDQGTENPL
+428 TFDQGTETPI
-438 YENAAKVTTADGTE
+438 YENAAKVTTADGTVVE
-452 VAGATVTY
+452 GATVTY
-460 ASSDD
+460 TSSAAE
-465 IHAVVDEKGA
+465 HAEVDEKGA

-503 TYTIT
+503 SYTIT
-508 VNKVLTGEG
+508 VNKVLQLTGEG
-517 TLEKP
+517 TLDKP

-534 GAQTKNPVY
+534 GAQTTDPVY
-543 VKGIVSKVV
+543 VKGVVSKVV
-552 SSANNI
+552 STANNI

-591 TSLAQIAA
+591 TSLDQIAA
-599 GDKVILCGVMTKYN
+599 GDKVILCGVMTKYK

-619 RGNYIAKFWDIEEL
+619 RDNYIAKFWDIAEL

-699 TYTLNFRTTDVI
+699 TYTLNFQTTDVI

-789 RATTAE
+789 RATTVE

>member
-1 MGSGEVAI
+1 M
-9 VALSTMISLK
+9 
-19 VTFSDGLGG
+19 
-28 VNSFAADKIT
+28 NSFAAEVTFGPDWNGLFGSSYSGSFNPKANDLELNGASNGVSIKVTNGTSTNGYVKTGDFRAYKGYTIVLTASDNSAITKIT
-38 DVAQIVSGQ
+38 SE
-47 KYYIGA
+47 K
-53 TTGGTDS
+53 GG
-60 YLSLASTDLSASVK
+60 K
-74 GTAVGNSDD
+74 
-83 ANVFVFEKT
+83 
-92 DNGWT
+92 
-97 IGIDGTSYYLSL
+97 
-109 QNNKDNG
+109 
-116 KVQIVEEANT
+116 T
-126 FTISNKGNLIH
+126 FTNG
-137 IVKGNFAIQKNNRGT
+137 VKADQGTLVIKNNAINWTGSSNVVKLTISGT
-152 QFGSYASTQTDVWL
+152 VSFKDIVVTCENG
-166 MPVASNKTL
+166 KTL

-281 IVDVTSKCAMSN
+281 IVDVTSQRAMSN
-293 DKGTSDAPTA
+293 DKGTSAAPTA

-308 DGDALTGTVAE
+308 DGETLTGTVAD

-337 NGTTEKWLYT
+337 NGTTEEWLYT
-347 IKDNNGVR
+347 TNTNNGVR

-379 TSRYVG
+379 TSRFVG
-385 VYNKQDWRC
+385 VYDSKDWRC
-394 YTSVNQNIENT
+394 YTSVNQNIKST

-428 TYDQGTENPL
+428 TFDQGTETPI
-438 YENAAKVTTADGTE
+438 YENAAKVTTADGTVVE
-452 VAGATVTY
+452 GATVTY
-460 ASSDD
+460 TSSDAE
-465 IHAVVDEKGA
+465 HAEVDEKGA

-508 VNKVLTGEG
+508 VNKVLQLTGEG

-534 GAQTKNPVY
+534 GAQTTDPVY
-543 VKGIVSKVV
+543 VKGIVSRVA
-552 SSANNI
+552 STAADI
-558 EQYKNCD
+558 EKYKNCN
-565 YFIVDEEGSSAS
+565 YYIVDEAGSSAS
-577 VEAFRGKYLGNTDF
+577 IEAFRGKYLDNKDF
-591 TSLAQIAA
+591 TSRDQIAE
-599 GDKVILCGVMTKYN
+599 GDKVILCGVMGKYN
-613 DIVELD
+613 STIELIQ
-619 RGNYIAKFWDIEEL
+619 GNYIAKFWDMAEL

-699 TYTLNFRTTDVI
+699 TYTLNFQTTDVI

-789 RATTAE
+789 RATTVE

>member
-1 MGSGEVAI
+1 MEKQLLNFKTLLLVC
-9 VALSTMISLK
+9 LMTM
-19 VTFSDGLGG
+19 LGG

-281 IVDVTSKCAMSN
+281 IVDVTSQRAMSN
-293 DKGTSDAPTA
+293 DKGTGAAPTA

-308 DGDALTGTVAE
+308 DGETLTGTVAD

-347 IKDNNGVR
+347 TNTNNGVR

-361 NCFEEYSDGS
+361 NCFEDFSEGS

-379 TSRYVG
+379 TSRFVG
-385 VYNKQDWRC
+385 VYDSKDWRC

-428 TYDQGTENPL
+428 TFDQGAENPL
-438 YENAAKVTTADGTE
+438 YENAAKVTTADGIVVVE
-452 VAGATVTY
+452 GATVTY
-460 ASSDD
+460 TSSDAE
-465 IHAVVDEKGA
+465 HAVVDEKGA
-475 VLVDATVPGTYTI
+475 VVVDATVPGTYTI

-503 TYTIT
+503 SYTII
-508 VNKVLTGEG
+508 VNKVLQLTGEG
-517 TLEKP
+517 TLDKP

-543 VKGIVSKVV
+543 VKGVVSKVV
-552 SSANNI
+552 STANNI

-591 TSLAQIAA
+591 TSLDQIAA
-599 GDKVILCGVMTKYN
+599 GDKVILCGVMTKYK

-619 RGNYIAKFWDIEEL
+619 RDNYIAKFWDIAEL

-699 TYTLNFRTTDVI
+699 TYTLNFQTTDVI

-789 RATTAE
+789 RATTVE

>member
-1 MGSGEVAI
+1 MEKQLLNFKTLLLVCLM
-9 VALSTMISLK
+9 AL
-19 VTFSDGLGG
+19 LGG
-28 VNSFAADKIT
+28 VRVSAQEKTVTFVAGTDKGTNSVSGKKDILTKDGVTISCTSAAFATDEYRFYASSAATIAVESGNITKVEFTCTASETAKNGPSGFSKSSVGKYSYSGNTGAWEGSSQEIKFSKLTQQVRASKIVVTYTSDDKPQKKTTTLTFADPSNRTFEFNATEGTTFANVATLSPVVEGATISYESNNVELASVTNDGEVTVTTDKAGTATITASFAGNDN
-38 DVAQIVSGQ
+38 
-47 KYYIGA
+47 YE
-53 TTGGTDS
+53 
-60 YLSLASTDLSASVK
+60 ASTASY
-74 GTAVGNSDD
+74 
-83 ANVFVFEKT
+83 
-92 DNGWT
+92 T
-97 IGIDGTSYYLSL
+97 I
-109 QNNKDNG
+109 
-116 KVQIVEEANT
+116 
-126 FTISNKGNLIH
+126 
-137 IVKGNFAIQKNNRGT
+137 
-152 QFGSYASTQTDVWL
+152 
-166 MPVASNKTL
+166 
-175 TSLSISGE
+175 
-183 PTKKVYNAGEALD
+183 
-196 PTGLVVTGTYD
+196 
-207 DATTAKI
+207 
-214 SSGITWTMNPETLSA
+214 
-229 DNTTCTVTATVG
+229 
-241 GVTSGSYEVTGLTV
+241 TV

-281 IVDVTSKCAMSN
+281 IVDVTSQRAMSN
-293 DKGTSDAPTA
+293 DKGTSAAPTA

-308 DGDALTGTVAE
+308 DGETLTGTVAD

-347 IKDNNGVR
+347 TNTNNGVR

-361 NCFEEYSDGS
+361 NCFEDFSEGS

-379 TSRYVG
+379 TSRFVG
-385 VYNKQDWRC
+385 VYDSKDWRC

-428 TYDQGTENPL
+428 TFDQGTETPL
-438 YENAAKVTTADGTE
+438 YENAAKVTTANGTVVE
-452 VAGATVTY
+452 GATVTY
-460 ASSDD
+460 TSSDAE
-465 IHAVVDEKGA
+465 HAVVDEKGA

-503 TYTIT
+503 SYTIT
-508 VNKVLTGEG
+508 VNKVLQLTGEG
-517 TLEKP
+517 TLDKP

-543 VKGIVSKVV
+543 VKGVVSKVV
-552 SSANNI
+552 STANNI

-591 TSLAQIAA
+591 TSLDQIAA
-599 GDKVILCGVMTKYN
+599 GDKVILCGVMTKYK

-619 RGNYIAKFWDIEEL
+619 RDNYIAKFWDIAEL

-666 VLPFDMTAEQVT
+666 VLPFDMTSEQVT

-699 TYTLNFRTTDVI
+699 TYTLNFKTTDVI
-711 TANTPVFVYGAKNV
+711 KANTPVFVYGAKNV
-725 DTQTVEDV
+725 DTQTIEDV

-827 NLAGQRVA
+827 NLAGQRVS

>member
-1 MGSGEVAI
+1 MEKQLLNFKTLLLVCLM
-9 VALSTMISLK
+9 AL
-19 VTFSDGLGG
+19 LGG

-74 GTAVGNSDD
+74 GTGVGNSDD

-116 KVQIVEEANT
+116 KVQIVEEANP

-281 IVDVTSKCAMSN
+281 IVDVTSQCAMSN
-293 DKGTSDAPTA
+293 DYGTTKAPAA
-303 VSVTL
+303 VPVTL

-337 NGTTEKWLYT
+337 NGTTEEWLYT
-347 IKDNNGVR
+347 TGTNNGVR
-355 VGTSEN
+355 VGTSDNKYFVEHA
-361 NCFEEYSDGS
+361 DGS
-371 YNGLKNTA
+371 YNGLKNTK
-379 TSRYVG
+379 TSRFVG

-394 YTSVNQNIENT
+394 YTSTSTNIKST

-428 TYDQGTENPL
+428 TFDQGAENPL
-438 YENAAKVTTADGTE
+438 YENAAKVTTANGTVVE
-452 VAGATVTY
+452 GATVTY
-460 ASSDD
+460 TSSDAE
-465 IHAVVDEKGA
+465 HAVVDEKGA

-503 TYTIT
+503 SYTIT
-508 VNKVLTGEG
+508 VNKVLQLTGEG
-517 TLEKP
+517 TLDKP

-534 GAQTKNPVY
+534 GAQTTDPVY
-543 VKGIVSKVV
+543 VKGVVSKVV
-552 SSANNI
+552 STANNI

-591 TSLAQIAA
+591 TSLDQIAA
-599 GDKVILCGVMTKYN
+599 GDKVILCGVMTKYK

-619 RGNYIAKFWDIEEL
+619 RDNYIAKFWDIAEL

-699 TYTLNFRTTDVI
+699 TYTLNFKTTDVI
-711 TANTPVFVYGAKNV
+711 KANTPVFVYGAKNV
-725 DTQTVEDV
+725 DTQTIEDV

-827 NLAGQRVA
+827 NLAGQRVS

>member
-1 MGSGEVAI
+1 MEKQLLNFKTLLLVC
-9 VALSTMISLK
+9 LMTM
-19 VTFSDGLGG
+19 LGG
-28 VNSFAADKIT
+28 VNSFAAEVTFGPDWNGLFGSSYSGSFNPKANDLELNGASNGVSIKVTNGTSTNGYVKTGDFRAYKGYTIVLTASDNSAITKIT
-38 DVAQIVSGQ
+38 SE
-47 KYYIGA
+47 K
-53 TTGGTDS
+53 GG
-60 YLSLASTDLSASVK
+60 K
-74 GTAVGNSDD
+74 
-83 ANVFVFEKT
+83 
-92 DNGWT
+92 
-97 IGIDGTSYYLSL
+97 
-109 QNNKDNG
+109 
-116 KVQIVEEANT
+116 T
-126 FTISNKGNLIH
+126 FTNG
-137 IVKGNFAIQKNNRGT
+137 VKADQGTLVIKNNAINWTGSSNVVKLTISGT
-152 QFGSYASTQTDVWL
+152 VSFKDIVVTCENG
-166 MPVASNKTL
+166 KTL

-308 DGDALTGTVAE
+308 DGDALTGTVAD

-337 NGTTEKWLYT
+337 IGTTEEWLYT
-347 IKDNNGVR
+347 TNTNNGVR

-361 NCFEEYSDGS
+361 NCFEEYSEGS
-371 YNGLKNTA
+371 YNGLQNTV
-379 TSRYVG
+379 TKRYVG

-428 TYDQGTENPL
+428 TFDQGAENPL
-438 YENAAKVTTADGTE
+438 YENAAMVNTADGTVVE
-452 VAGATVTY
+452 GATVTY
-460 ASSDD
+460 TSSDAE
-465 IHAVVDEKGA
+465 HAVVDEKGA

-503 TYTIT
+503 SYTIT
-508 VNKVLTGEG
+508 VNKVLQLTGEG

-577 VEAFRGKYLGNTDF
+577 IEAFRGKYLGNTDF

-619 RGNYIAKFWDIEEL
+619 KGNYIAKFWDIEEL

-678 ATFGADTKLANYMG
+678 VTFGADTKLANYMG

-733 NVVVGDPVATPA
+733 NVVEGEPVATPA
-745 SAAFAFQGSYGKMQ
+745 NAAFAFQGSYGKMQ

>member
-1 MGSGEVAI
+1 MEKQLLNFKTLLLVCLM
-9 VALSTMISLK
+9 AL
-19 VTFSDGLGG
+19 LGG

-74 GTAVGNSDD
+74 GTGVGNSDD

-116 KVQIVEEANT
+116 KVQIVEEANP

-281 IVDVTSKCAMSN
+281 IVDVTSQCAMSN
-293 DKGTSDAPTA
+293 DYGTTKAPAA
-303 VSVTL
+303 VPVTL

-379 TSRYVG
+379 TSRFVG
-385 VYNKQDWRC
+385 VYDSKDWRC

-417 ATKIVFEKGDA
+417 VTKIFFEKGDA
-428 TYDQGTENPL
+428 TFDQGAENPL
-438 YENAAKVTTADGTE
+438 YENAAKVTTANGTVVE
-452 VAGATVTY
+452 GATVTY
-460 ASSDD
+460 TSSDAE
-465 IHAVVDEKGA
+465 HAVVDEKGA

-503 TYTIT
+503 SYTIT
-508 VNKVLTGEG
+508 VNKVLQLTGEG
-517 TLEKP
+517 TLDKP

-543 VKGIVSKVV
+543 VKGVVSKVV
-552 SSANNI
+552 STANNI

-591 TSLAQIAA
+591 TSLDQIAA
-599 GDKVILCGVMTKYN
+599 GDKVILCGVMTKYK

-619 RGNYIAKFWDIEEL
+619 RDNYIAKFWDIAEL

-699 TYTLNFRTTDVI
+699 TYTLNFKTTDVI
-711 TANTPVFVYGAKNV
+711 KANTPVFVYGAKNV
-725 DTQTVEDV
+725 DTQTIEDV

-827 NLAGQRVA
+827 NLAGQRVS

>member
-1 MGSGEVAI
+1 MEKQLLNFKTLLLVC
-9 VALSTMISLK
+9 LMTM
-19 VTFSDGLGG
+19 LGG

-255 KPKEVVGE
+255 KPQEIVGE

-281 IVDVTSKCAMSN
+281 IVDVTSQRAMSN

-308 DGDALTGTVAE
+308 DGDALTGTVAD

-347 IKDNNGVR
+347 TNTNNGVR

-361 NCFEEYSDGS
+361 NCFEEYSEGS
-371 YNGLKNTA
+371 YNGLQNTV
-379 TSRYVG
+379 TKRYVG

-394 YTSVNQNIENT
+394 YDNVKQNIKST

-428 TYDQGTENPL
+428 TFDQGTENPL

-488 TASFAGDDTYASAKA
+488 TASFAGDDTYTSAKA
-503 TYTIT
+503 SYTIT
-508 VNKVLTGEG
+508 VNKVLQLTGEG
-517 TLEKP
+517 TLDKP

-543 VKGIVSKVV
+543 VKGVVSKVV
-552 SSANNI
+552 STANNI

-591 TSLAQIAA
+591 TSLDQIAA
-599 GDKVILCGVMTKYN
+599 GDKVILCGVMTKYK

-619 RGNYIAKFWDIEEL
+619 RDNYIAKFWDIAEL

-711 TANTPVFVYGAKNV
+711 KANTPVFVYGAKNV

>member
-1 MGSGEVAI
+1 M
-9 VALSTMISLK
+9 
-19 VTFSDGLGG
+19 
-28 VNSFAADKIT
+28 NSFAAEVTFGPDWNGLFGSSYSGSFNPKANDLELNGASNGVSIKVTNGTSTNGYVKTGDFRAYKGYTIVLTASDNSAITKIT
-38 DVAQIVSGQ
+38 SE
-47 KYYIGA
+47 K
-53 TTGGTDS
+53 GG
-60 YLSLASTDLSASVK
+60 K
-74 GTAVGNSDD
+74 
-83 ANVFVFEKT
+83 
-92 DNGWT
+92 
-97 IGIDGTSYYLSL
+97 
-109 QNNKDNG
+109 
-116 KVQIVEEANT
+116 T
-126 FTISNKGNLIH
+126 FTNG
-137 IVKGNFAIQKNNRGT
+137 VKADQGTLVIKNNAINWTGSSNVVKLTISGT
-152 QFGSYASTQTDVWL
+152 VSFKDIVVTCENG
-166 MPVASNKTL
+166 KTL

-337 NGTTEKWLYT
+337 IGTTEEWLYT
-347 IKDNNGVR
+347 TNTNNGVR

-361 NCFEEYSDGS
+361 NCFEEYSEGS
-371 YNGLKNTA
+371 YNGLQNTV
-379 TSRYVG
+379 TKRYVG

-428 TYDQGTENPL
+428 TFDQGAENPL

-503 TYTIT
+503 SYTIT
-508 VNKVLTGEG
+508 VNKVLQLTGEG
-517 TLEKP
+517 TLDKP

-577 VEAFRGKYLGNTDF
+577 IEAFRGKYLGNTDF

-619 RGNYIAKFWDIEEL
+619 RDNYIAKFWDIAEL

-641 NTIEAKRHATVYMDR
+641 NTVEAKRHATVCMDR

-789 RATTAE
+789 RATTVE

>member
-1 MGSGEVAI
+1 MEKQLLNFKTLLLVC
-9 VALSTMISLK
+9 LMTM
-19 VTFSDGLGG
+19 LGG

-152 QFGSYASTQTDVWL
+152 QFGSYASTQTDVWM

-361 NCFEEYSDGS
+361 NCFEEYSEGS
-371 YNGLKNTA
+371 YNGLQNTV
-379 TSRYVG
+379 TKRYVG

-503 TYTIT
+503 SYTIT
-508 VNKVLTGEG
+508 VNKVLQLTGEG
-517 TLEKP
+517 TLDKP

-543 VKGIVSKVV
+543 VKGVVSKVV
-552 SSANNI
+552 STANNI

-619 RGNYIAKFWDIEEL
+619 KGNYIAKFWDIEEL

-759 VNAGD
+759 VNGGD

>member
-1 MGSGEVAI
+1 MEKQLLNFKTLLLVCLM
-9 VALSTMISLK
+9 AL
-19 VTFSDGLGG
+19 LGG
-28 VNSFAADKIT
+28 VRVSAQEKTVTFVAGTDKGANSASGKKDILTKDGVTISCTSAAFATSEYRFYASSSATIAVESGNITKVEFTCTASETAKNGPSGFSKSSVGKYSYSGNTGTWEGSSQEIKFSKLTQQVRASKIVVTYTSDDKPQKKTTTLTFADPSNRTFEFNATEGTTFANVATLSPVVEGATISYESNNVELASVTNDGEVTVTTDKAGTATITASFAGNDN
-38 DVAQIVSGQ
+38 
-47 KYYIGA
+47 YE
-53 TTGGTDS
+53 
-60 YLSLASTDLSASVK
+60 ASTASY
-74 GTAVGNSDD
+74 
-83 ANVFVFEKT
+83 
-92 DNGWT
+92 T
-97 IGIDGTSYYLSL
+97 I
-109 QNNKDNG
+109 
-116 KVQIVEEANT
+116 
-126 FTISNKGNLIH
+126 
-137 IVKGNFAIQKNNRGT
+137 
-152 QFGSYASTQTDVWL
+152 
-166 MPVASNKTL
+166 
-175 TSLSISGE
+175 
-183 PTKKVYNAGEALD
+183 
-196 PTGLVVTGTYD
+196 
-207 DATTAKI
+207 
-214 SSGITWTMNPETLSA
+214 
-229 DNTTCTVTATVG
+229 
-241 GVTSGSYEVTGLTV
+241 TV
-255 KPKEVVGE
+255 KPQEIVGE

-293 DKGTSDAPTA
+293 DNGTTKAPAA

-347 IKDNNGVR
+347 TRDNNGVR
-355 VGTSEN
+355 VGTSDNKYFVEHA
-361 NCFEEYSDGS
+361 DGS
-371 YNGLKNTA
+371 YNGLENTA
-379 TSRYVG
+379 TTRYVG
-385 VYNKQDWRC
+385 VYNSKDWRC
-394 YTSVNQNIENT
+394 YTSTSTNIKST

-428 TYDQGTENPL
+428 TFDQGTETPI
-438 YENAAKVTTADGTE
+438 YENAAKVTTADVTVVVE
-452 VAGATVTY
+452 GATVTY
-460 ASSDD
+460 TSSDAE
-465 IHAVVDEKGA
+465 HAEVDEKGA

-508 VNKVLTGEG
+508 VNKVLQLTGEG

-543 VKGIVSKVV
+543 VKGVVSKVV
-552 SSANNI
+552 STANNI

-591 TSLAQIAA
+591 TSLDQIAA
-599 GDKVILCGVMTKYN
+599 GDKVILCGVMTKYK

-619 RGNYIAKFWDIEEL
+619 RDNYIAKFWDIAEL

-711 TANTPVFVYGAKNV
+711 KANTPVFVYGAKNV

-800 LTISIDGEAT
+800 LTISIDGEVT

>member
-1 MGSGEVAI
+1 M
-9 VALSTMISLK
+9 
-19 VTFSDGLGG
+19 
-28 VNSFAADKIT
+28 NSFAAEVTFGPDWNGLFGSSYSGSFNPKANDLELNGASNGVSIKVTNGTSTNGYVKTGDFRAYKGYTIVLTASDNSAITKIT
-38 DVAQIVSGQ
+38 SE
-47 KYYIGA
+47 K
-53 TTGGTDS
+53 GG
-60 YLSLASTDLSASVK
+60 K
-74 GTAVGNSDD
+74 
-83 ANVFVFEKT
+83 
-92 DNGWT
+92 
-97 IGIDGTSYYLSL
+97 
-109 QNNKDNG
+109 
-116 KVQIVEEANT
+116 T
-126 FTISNKGNLIH
+126 FTNG
-137 IVKGNFAIQKNNRGT
+137 VKADQGTLVIKNNAINWTGSSNVVKLTISGT
-152 QFGSYASTQTDVWL
+152 VSFKDIVVTCENG
-166 MPVASNKTL
+166 KTL

-308 DGDALTGTVAE
+308 DGDALTGTVAD

-337 NGTTEKWLYT
+337 IGTTEEWLYT
-347 IKDNNGVR
+347 TNTNNGVR

-361 NCFEEYSDGS
+361 NCFEEYSEGS
-371 YNGLKNTA
+371 YNGLQNTV
-379 TSRYVG
+379 TKRYVG

-428 TYDQGTENPL
+428 TFDQGAENPL
-438 YENAAKVTTADGTE
+438 YENAAMVNTADGTVVE
-452 VAGATVTY
+452 GATVTY
-460 ASSDD
+460 TSSDAE
-465 IHAVVDEKGA
+465 HAVVDEKGA

-503 TYTIT
+503 SYTIT
-508 VNKVLTGEG
+508 VNKVLQLTGEG

-577 VEAFRGKYLGNTDF
+577 IEAFRGKYLGNTDF

-619 RGNYIAKFWDIEEL
+619 KGNYIAKFWDIEEL

-678 ATFGADTKLANYMG
+678 VTFGADTKLANYMG

-733 NVVVGDPVATPA
+733 NVVEGEPVATPA
-745 SAAFAFQGSYGKMQ
+745 NAAFAFQGSYGKMQ

>member
-1 MGSGEVAI
+1 MEKQLLNFKTLLLVC
-9 VALSTMISLK
+9 LMTM
-19 VTFSDGLGG
+19 LGG

-281 IVDVTSKCAMSN
+281 IVDVTSQRAMSN
-293 DKGTSDAPTA
+293 DKGTGAAPTA

-308 DGDALTGTVAE
+308 DGETLTGTVAD

-347 IKDNNGVR
+347 TNTNNGVR

-361 NCFEEYSDGS
+361 NCFEDFSEGS

-379 TSRYVG
+379 TSRFVG
-385 VYNKQDWRC
+385 VYDSKDWRC

-428 TYDQGTENPL
+428 TFDQGTETPI
-438 YENAAKVTTADGTE
+438 YENAAKVTTADGTVVE
-452 VAGATVTY
+452 GATVTY
-460 ASSDD
+460 TSSAAE
-465 IHAVVDEKGA
+465 HAEVDEKGA

-503 TYTIT
+503 SYTIT
-508 VNKVLTGEG
+508 VNKVLQLTGEG
-517 TLEKP
+517 TLDKP

-534 GAQTKNPVY
+534 GAQTTDPVY
-543 VKGIVSKVV
+543 VKGVVSKVV
-552 SSANNI
+552 STANNI

-591 TSLAQIAA
+591 TSLDQIAA
-599 GDKVILCGVMTKYN
+599 GDKVILCGVMTKYK

-619 RGNYIAKFWDIEEL
+619 RDNYIAKFWDIAEL

-699 TYTLNFRTTDVI
+699 TYTLNFKTTDVI
-711 TANTPVFVYGAKNV
+711 KANTPVFVYGAKNV
-725 DTQTVEDV
+725 DTQTIEDV

-827 NLAGQRVA
+827 NLAGQRVS

>member
-1 MGSGEVAI
+1 MNGASNGVSI
-9 VALSTMISLK
+9 K
-19 VTFSDGLGG
+19 VTNGTSTNGYVKTGDFRAYKGYTIVLTASD
-28 VNSFAADKIT
+28 NSAITKIT
-38 DVAQIVSGQ
+38 SE
-47 KYYIGA
+47 K
-53 TTGGTDS
+53 GG
-60 YLSLASTDLSASVK
+60 K
-74 GTAVGNSDD
+74 
-83 ANVFVFEKT
+83 
-92 DNGWT
+92 
-97 IGIDGTSYYLSL
+97 
-109 QNNKDNG
+109 
-116 KVQIVEEANT
+116 T
-126 FTISNKGNLIH
+126 FTNG
-137 IVKGNFAIQKNNRGT
+137 VKADQGTLVIKNNAINWTGSSNVVKLTISGT
-152 QFGSYASTQTDVWL
+152 VSFKDIVVTCENG
-166 MPVASNKTL
+166 KTL

-361 NCFEEYSDGS
+361 NCFEEYSEGS
-371 YNGLKNTA
+371 YNGLQNTV
-379 TSRYVG
+379 TKRYVG

-503 TYTIT
+503 SYTIT
-508 VNKVLTGEG
+508 VNKVLQLTGEG
-517 TLEKP
+517 TLDKP

-543 VKGIVSKVV
+543 VKGVVSKVV
-552 SSANNI
+552 STANNI

-591 TSLAQIAA
+591 ASLAQIAA

-619 RGNYIAKFWDIEEL
+619 KGNYIAKFWDIEEL

>member
-1 MGSGEVAI
+1 M
-9 VALSTMISLK
+9 
-19 VTFSDGLGG
+19 
-28 VNSFAADKIT
+28 NSFAAEVTFGPDWNGLFGSSYSGSFNPKANDLELNGASNGVSIKVTNGTSTNGYVKTGDFRAYKGYTIVLTASDNSAITKIT
-38 DVAQIVSGQ
+38 SE
-47 KYYIGA
+47 K
-53 TTGGTDS
+53 GG
-60 YLSLASTDLSASVK
+60 K
-74 GTAVGNSDD
+74 
-83 ANVFVFEKT
+83 
-92 DNGWT
+92 
-97 IGIDGTSYYLSL
+97 
-109 QNNKDNG
+109 
-116 KVQIVEEANT
+116 T
-126 FTISNKGNLIH
+126 FTNG
-137 IVKGNFAIQKNNRGT
+137 VKADQGTLVIKNNAINWTGSSNVVKLTISGT
-152 QFGSYASTQTDVWL
+152 VSFKDIVVTCENG
-166 MPVASNKTL
+166 KTL

-308 DGDALTGTVAE
+308 DGETLTGTVAD

-347 IKDNNGVR
+347 TNTNNGVR

-361 NCFEEYSDGS
+361 NCFEDFSEGS

-379 TSRYVG
+379 TSRFVG
-385 VYNKQDWRC
+385 VYDSKDWRC

-503 TYTIT
+503 SYTIT
-508 VNKVLTGEG
+508 VNKVLQLTGEG

-552 SSANNI
+552 STANNI

-619 RGNYIAKFWDIEEL
+619 KGNYIAKFWEIEEL

-666 VLPFDMTAEQVT
+666 VLPFDMTAEQVA

-699 TYTLNFRTTDVI
+699 TYTLNFQTTDVI

>member
-1 MGSGEVAI
+1 MEKQLLNFKTLLLVCLM
-9 VALSTMISLK
+9 AL
-19 VTFSDGLGG
+19 LGG
-28 VNSFAADKIT
+28 VRVSAQEKTVTFVAGTDKGANSASGKKDILTKDGVTISCTSAAFATSEYRFYASSSATIAVESGNITKVEFTCTASETAKNGPSGFSKSSVGKYSYSGNTGTWEGSSQEIKFSKLTQQVRASKIVVTYTSDDKPQKKTTTLTFADPSNRTFEFNATEGTTFANVATLSPVVEGATISYESNNVELASVTNDGEVTVTTDKAGTATITASFAGNDN
-38 DVAQIVSGQ
+38 
-47 KYYIGA
+47 YE
-53 TTGGTDS
+53 
-60 YLSLASTDLSASVK
+60 ASTASY
-74 GTAVGNSDD
+74 
-83 ANVFVFEKT
+83 
-92 DNGWT
+92 T
-97 IGIDGTSYYLSL
+97 I
-109 QNNKDNG
+109 
-116 KVQIVEEANT
+116 
-126 FTISNKGNLIH
+126 
-137 IVKGNFAIQKNNRGT
+137 
-152 QFGSYASTQTDVWL
+152 
-166 MPVASNKTL
+166 
-175 TSLSISGE
+175 
-183 PTKKVYNAGEALD
+183 
-196 PTGLVVTGTYD
+196 
-207 DATTAKI
+207 
-214 SSGITWTMNPETLSA
+214 
-229 DNTTCTVTATVG
+229 
-241 GVTSGSYEVTGLTV
+241 TV
-255 KPKEVVGE
+255 KPQEIVGE

-293 DKGTSDAPTA
+293 DNGTTKAPAA

-347 IKDNNGVR
+347 TRDNNGVR
-355 VGTSEN
+355 VGTSDNKYFVEHA
-361 NCFEEYSDGS
+361 DGS
-371 YNGLKNTA
+371 YNGLENTA
-379 TSRYVG
+379 TTRYVG
-385 VYNKQDWRC
+385 VYNSKDWRC
-394 YTSVNQNIENT
+394 YTSTSTNIKST

-428 TYDQGTENPL
+428 TFDQGTETPI
-438 YENAAKVTTADGTE
+438 YENAAKVTTADVTVVVE
-452 VAGATVTY
+452 GATVTY
-460 ASSDD
+460 TSSDAE
-465 IHAVVDEKGA
+465 HAEVDEKGA

-508 VNKVLTGEG
+508 VNKVLQLTGEG

-543 VKGIVSKVV
+543 VKGVVSKVV
-552 SSANNI
+552 STANNI

-591 TSLAQIAA
+591 TSLDQIAA
-599 GDKVILCGVMTKYN
+599 GDKVILCGVMTKYK

-619 RGNYIAKFWDIEEL
+619 RDNYIAKFWDIAEL

-711 TANTPVFVYGAKNV
+711 KANTPVFVYGAKNV

-849 LNK
+849 LKK

>member
-1 MGSGEVAI
+1 MEKQLLNFKTLLLVC
-9 VALSTMISLK
+9 LMTM
-19 VTFSDGLGG
+19 LGG

-255 KPKEVVGE
+255 KPKEIVGE

-281 IVDVTSKCAMSN
+281 IVDVTSQRAMSN
-293 DKGTSDAPTA
+293 DKGTSDAPMA
-303 VSVTL
+303 VSVTF
-308 DGDALTGTVAE
+308 DGDALTGTVAD
-319 NCVWNVT
+319 NCIWNVT

-347 IKDNNGVR
+347 TRDNNGVR
-355 VGTSEN
+355 VGTSDNKYFVEHA
-361 NCFEEYSDGS
+361 DGS
-371 YNGLKNTA
+371 YNGLENTA
-379 TSRYVG
+379 TTRYVG
-385 VYNKQDWRC
+385 VYNSKDWRC
-394 YTSVNQNIENT
+394 YTSTSTNIKST

-503 TYTIT
+503 SYTIT
-508 VNKVLTGEG
+508 VNKVLQLTGEG

-543 VKGIVSKVV
+543 VKGVVSKVV
-552 SSANNI
+552 STANNI

-619 RGNYIAKFWDIEEL
+619 KGNYIAKFWDIEEL

-699 TYTLNFRTTDVI
+699 TYTLNFLTTDVI

-759 VNAGD
+759 VNADD
-764 WFISSDNNFYRA
+764 WFISGDNNFYRA